1 MIDSSNWSV
10 FGKLATSLCASGR
23 FIEASKV
30 FHQQFSLQPDLP
42 GPLLNSAICL
52 NRASQIAQ
60 AEEVLTQVTACFPNL
75 PDGHRA
81 LSAFYREH
89 DRFELA
95 RISIAKAIACHPDQ
109 ISDLVDL
116 GSICA
121 RVGDLRS
128 AVDYF
133 ERAVRLSPTSLEAF
147 DNLLSASLCD
157 SRQSVRSINA
167 LFRTANKLYPPPN
180 RQTSAHGAKWGPEM
194 KVRLGFVSP
203 DFHRHAVTS
212 FLTPLLSHISRDT
225 FELLLFSNND
235 KSDQV
240 TRRIKS
246 LCDHWED
253 ISNRD
258 DSFVCNRIRELGV
271 DVLVDLTG
279 HFRAN
284 RLGIF
289 ALRAA
294 PLQLTMIGCMATT
307 GLTEMDYRI
316 TDAGLDPIDSE
327 AWGSEK
333 LVRLNSGAVCLAEPD
348 IAPEVGPLPATCN
361 GYITFGSFN
370 NLAKVGPDVLQVWAD
385 TLKAV
390 PNSRLHIVAEQ
401 GSQIVERLGAMGV
414 APSHITVLNR
424 MPEPEYLAAHQHVD
438 VLLDTFPYNGFTI
451 TLLGAFMGVP
461 CLTSR
466 GDLPSARTAAT
477 VMSRLGLESFVAP
490 TPSDIPRT
498 AARLCMNLPALE
510 SVRQSLRAKM
520 RKTWMDGKSY
530 TAEFSDWIIK
540 ALQENSS
547 PNADRPKLTFRQ
559 SHLETVRRNTLREEL
574 LKILDSA
581 SISPTALEEI
591 IRIADKSGL
600 HDVCTK
606 VSQRL
611 GPADTRD
618 PIVAL
623 NLFETIASTDQ
634 LRALEICLESG
645 WHLRSAPI
653 AGWLFT
659 HIRTKQNLAD
669 LTRTLINR
677 WADTPE
683 CPPDLLLER
692 AKEVAKTS
700 DDWSVISGGF
710 LTALARGSNAFDTWM
725 SMAYAATSKRPVSD
739 VLDCVRNALI
749 ARPGDPTAIAFLGGV
764 LNEAGEHHSASLCT
778 AIAIRVFP
786 NQGAYLLSHS
796 LALEKLFR
804 LDEAISFAE
813 KALALMPNNPEVY
826 KHLAFCEI
834 RISRADRAVK
844 TLREAS
850 RLFPRDTVIF
860 SNMLYCENYI
870 QQSDELL
877 FQKHRSYQSHLES
890 LGVFPSHLPLKS
902 HRRNGRLKI
911 GLVSGDFRK
920 HSVSYFLRPWLKHV
934 DRSRFEMV
942 LVDTGNTSDEVTSE
956 FRSMADRWIAAN
968 TVHDQEFT
976 QSLRSEELDVVCD
989 LSGHTQGN
997 RLSALARRCAP
1008 LQATL
1013 IGAMQTTGLEEID
1026 VRFSDVWMDPPGT
1039 TDQLHTEEV
1048 VRLKNGGWIFEP
1060 PANMPEVR
1068 PPPALKNGYV
1078 TFGSFNNTAKIT
1090 PEVLDIWAAILH
1102 QVPKSR
1108 LLLNGFHFPTIR
1120 DALVKRDIDS
1130 SRLEFIGRPAGMDY
1144 YTQHHR
1150 VDIALDTF
1158 PFNGLTVTCFA
1169 AWMGV
1174 PTLSHAEIRTASRVG
1189 FAIATRLGI
1198 ADAVIA
1204 TSRDG
1209 LPTQAMKLAS
1219 DWDALAKMRSEL
1231 RHRVM
1236 DGLASPTP
1244 WVEEISE
1251 FLSRRQ

>member
-1 MIDSSNWSV
+1 
-10 FGKLATSLCASGR
+10 
-23 FIEASKV
+23 
-30 FHQQFSLQPDLP
+30 
-42 GPLLNSAICL
+42 
-52 NRASQIAQ
+52 
-60 AEEVLTQVTACFPNL
+60 
-75 PDGHRA
+75 
-81 LSAFYREH
+81 
-89 DRFELA
+89 
-95 RISIAKAIACHPDQ
+95 
-109 ISDLVDL
+109 
-116 GSICA
+116 
-121 RVGDLRS
+121 
-128 AVDYF
+128 
-133 ERAVRLSPTSLEAF
+133 
-147 DNLLSASLCD
+147 
-157 SRQSVRSINA
+157 
-167 LFRTANKLYPPPN
+167 
-180 RQTSAHGAKWGPEM
+180 
-194 KVRLGFVSP
+194 
-203 DFHRHAVTS
+203 
-212 FLTPLLSHISRDT
+212 
-225 FELLLFSNND
+225 
-235 KSDQV
+235 
-240 TRRIKS
+240 
-246 LCDHWED
+246 
-253 ISNRD
+253 
-258 DSFVCNRIRELGV
+258 
-271 DVLVDLTG
+271 
-279 HFRAN
+279 
-284 RLGIF
+284 
-289 ALRAA
+289 
-294 PLQLTMIGCMATT
+294 
-307 GLTEMDYRI
+307 
-316 TDAGLDPIDSE
+316 
-327 AWGSEK
+327 
-333 LVRLNSGAVCLAEPD
+333 
-348 IAPEVGPLPATCN
+348 
-361 GYITFGSFN
+361 
-370 NLAKVGPDVLQVWAD
+370 
-385 TLKAV
+385 
-390 PNSRLHIVAEQ
+390 
-401 GSQIVERLGAMGV
+401 
-414 APSHITVLNR
+414 
-424 MPEPEYLAAHQHVD
+424 
-438 VLLDTFPYNGFTI
+438 
-451 TLLGAFMGVP
+451 
-461 CLTSR
+461 
-466 GDLPSARTAAT
+466 
-477 VMSRLGLESFVAP
+477 
-490 TPSDIPRT
+490 
-498 AARLCMNLPALE
+498 
-510 SVRQSLRAKM
+510 M

-559 SHLETVRRNTLREEL
+559 SHLETVRRNKLREEL

-600 HDVCTK
+600 HDVCAK

-611 GPADTRD
+611 RPADTRD

-623 NLFETIASTDQ
+623 SLFETIASTDQ

-645 WHLRSAPI
+645 WHLRSAPV

-1219 DWDALAKMRSEL
+1219 DWDGLAKMRSEL
-1231 RHRVM
+1231 RHRVI

-1251 FLSRRQ
+1251 FLSRRR